1 MNTEHI
7 LVPLSN
13 PGLQAIERDADE
25 ISRQVTDAYFEM
37 HPECQKGNPDKI
49 RALCKVDF
57 GHHLKFLL
65 SAMVTATPEM
75 FIDYAQWLK
84 RVLQSRKLS
93 VQHPIDSFSLMLKFI
108 CQRIDE
114 SDQKIAAEVIE
125 SGLEALQKGDAELSY
140 YQQPGDMIMTTS
152 QDYTKG
158 LVEGN
163 RKQSEQMIQ
172 QLIAQG
178 TSLIDIEVGMVQ
190 PAMYEIGRLWQ
201 ENRITVAQEHL
212 ATAISQNALARAF
225 ARAEFDDPVDRSAIC
240 ACVEGNHHS
249 MGLRMIAD
257 AYELSG
263 WDVTFLGAD
272 TPNSSI
278 IAQVDSERPDVLA
291 LSISLPHQVL
301 ALKQL
306 TDQLRSDMG
315 AATPAIVVGG
325 LAFNNHQSLSSR
337 LDVDNWYL
345 DAKSMQSDIKE

>member
-1 MNTEHI
+1 MNTQSI
-7 LVPLSN
+7 YTPLSN
-13 PGLQAIERDADE
+13 VGLQAIERDADA
-25 ISRQVTDAYFEM
+25 ISHQVTDAYFEM
-37 HPECQKGNPDKI
+37 HPECYKGNPDKI

-57 GHHLKFLL
+57 QHHLKFLL

-75 FIDYAQWLK
+75 FVEYAQWLK
-84 RVLQSRKLS
+84 RVLESRQLS

-108 CQRIDE
+108 CKRIDDVDQRIA
-114 SDQKIAAEVIE
+114 SEVIN
-125 SGLEALQKGDAELSY
+125 SGLQALQQNDSGPDY
-140 YQQPGDMIMTTS
+140 YQQPGEMIMATS

-172 QLIAQG
+172 QLIKQG

-201 ENRITVAQEHL
+201 ENRISVAQEHL

-225 ARAEFDDPVDRSAIC
+225 ATADFEDPVDRSAIC
-240 ACVEGNHHS
+240 ACIEGNHHS
-249 MGLRMIAD
+249 LGLRMIAD
-257 AYELSG
+257 AYEISG

-272 TPNSSI
+272 TPSSSI
-278 IAQVDSERPDVLA
+278 ISQVDSERPDVLA

-306 TDQLRSDMG
+306 VEQLRSDMG

-337 LDVDNWYL
+337 LEVDNWYL
-345 DAKSMQSDIKE
+345 DAKSMKNDIKE